1 MLRASPLKNK
11 NPYGHNSGVVICA
24 LICLLAVTASGGCAL
39 HKREGSQGIQEQTV
53 SKGEKSQKKSSEEAR
68 QEELEER
75 IISSPMLIT
84 EDYFRQTAG
93 SGKSLSLFGN
103 SKKEKQLEARLA
115 RIEERLKG
123 LPQRATDKHGMPVLR
138 RKVVLLS
145 LLGDLGLDVLS
156 LLPAALRRTDGI
168 VPVDAS
174 QLSRLLKERG
184 ETVSDLASA
193 SVRREVAAAAGIHAY
208 ILVYFPQGKP
218 PAKGSGSPL
227 RIDVIHA
234 TESALIGS
242 YLATV
247 DQFDTVAKKISEDV
261 IRGTAWSCRIV
272 KVAADGIYLNAGRLT
287 GLQPG
292 DRLKVFGLG
301 QEIID
306 PITGHSLG
314 FAPGPFKGEIKIDSL
329 FGTDASK
336 AVIISGQGFKSGD
349 IVKMSELAS

>member
-1 MLRASPLKNK
+1 MKNK
-11 NPYGHNSGVVICA
+11 NPYGHNTGVAIFA
-24 LICLLAVTASGGCAL
+24 LICLLVIMASWGCAL
-39 HKREGSQGIQEQTV
+39 HRQERAQGIQEQTV
-53 SKGEKSQKKSSEEAR
+53 SKGEKGQEKSSKEAR
-68 QEELEER
+68 QEKLEER

-93 SGKSLSLFGN
+93 SNKPISLFGN

-115 RIEERLKG
+115 RLEERLKG
-123 LPQRATDKHGMPVLR
+123 LPQRTTDKQGMPVLR

-156 LLPAALRRTDGI
+156 LLPAALRRTNGV

-193 SVRREVAAAAGIHAY
+193 SVRREIAAAAGIHAY

-218 PAKGSGSPL
+218 PTKGSGSPL

-234 TESALIGS
+234 TESVLIGS

-247 DQFDTVAKKISEDV
+247 NQFDTVAKKISEDV

-272 KVAADGIYLNAGRLT
+272 KVAPDGIYLNAGRLT
-287 GLQPG
+287 GLRPG

-306 PITGHSLG
+306 PLTGHSLG
-314 FAPGPFKGEIKIDSL
+314 FAPGPFKGEIKVNAL

-336 AVIISGQGFKSGD
+336 AVIISGQGFKPGD
-349 IVKMSELAS
+349 IVKISELAP